1 MIKHKTIEAVRERE
15 RERERELQFSKIKKE
30 ENEGTKFAFICD
42 RLKDRNR
49 AIASRVSLLETLLSK
64 NKEQLKASLF

>member
-1 MIKHKTIEAVRERE
+1 MNENA
-15 RERERELQFSKIKKE
+15 KIVGRVTHE
-30 ENEGTKFAFICD
+30 HAHLVFNEIINENKGTKFAFIRD

-49 AIASRVSLLETLLSK
+49 AIASRVSLLETFACK

>member
-1 MIKHKTIEAVRERE
+1 MLNHRTIEAVKK
-15 RERERELQFSKIKKE
+15 RELQFSKIKKE

>member
-1 MIKHKTIEAVRERE
+1 MLNHKTIEAVRE

-42 RLKDRNR
+42 RLKDR
-49 AIASRVSLLETLLSK
+49 SK
-64 NKEQLKASLF
+64 TTKTE

>member
-1 MIKHKTIEAVRERE
+1 MLNHKTIEAV

-42 RLKDRNR
+42 RFKDRNT
-49 AIASRVSLLETLLSK
+49 AIASRVSLLGAFVCK

>member
-1 MIKHKTIEAVRERE
+1 MLNHKTIEAVRE

-30 ENEGTKFAFICD
+30 ENEGTKFAFIRD

-49 AIASRVSLLETLLSK
+49 AIASRVSLLETFACK